1 MEISPITGI
10 RAMPVMKSPP
20 VDPELTA
27 LFDIENT
34 ARTGDETYSPSAAKS
49 ARGAEDDGSEDE
61 FDDLADED
69 EVEST
74 RQPAGKNPSRQISF
88 FA

>member
-20 VDPELTA
+20 ADPELTA
-27 LFDIENT
+27 LFDIEN
-34 ARTGDETYSPSAAKS
+34 SAAKS
-49 ARGAEDDGSEDE
+49 ARGSEDDGSEDE

-74 RQPAGKNPSRQISF
+74 RQPVGKNPSRQISF